1 MNTWKTRQVAG
12 CAEQL
17 IWKGFKYELQ
27 TEVAQ
32 RGRCQVN
39 GSLNRGRCGLL
50 NVLLLIII
58 YVFKMFSFKI

>member
-39 GSLNRGRCGLL
+39 GSAGQSQMWTFECSTFNNNLCIQ
-50 NVLLLIII
+50 NVFI
-58 YVFKMFSFKI
+58 